1 MILINW
7 DGYSNNGLRAT
18 GLFPLQPAPL
28 QVGHQEYI
36 GSMGANYIQYIIT
49 DQVTS
54 PLAYEEYYDEK
65 VYGIPKSWSYCDV
78 AQFIYMPHCFHANS
92 MAYMTPHI
100 QPPPYVRD
108 PSPEVLL
115 MPTFCALIVI

>member
-1 MILINW
+1 MCINSPNSLSEFYKLFMRNLLNECRSHAIMILVNW

-36 GSMGANYIQYIIT
+36 GSMGASYIQYIIT

-54 PLAYEEYYDEK
+54 PIAYEEYYDEK
-65 VYGIPKSWSYCDV
+65 VY
-78 AQFIYMPHCFHANS
+78 
-92 MAYMTPHI
+92 
-100 QPPPYVRD
+100 
-108 PSPEVLL
+108 
-115 MPTFCALIVI
+115 